1 MTTPTPD
8 RFRVGDVW
16 RSPRSLDWQCDR
28 VESGLA
34 RLRSMRNPR
43 NTQWRDV
50 RAIGK
55 DQLTEWERITPQRT
69 P

>member
-16 RSPRSLDWQCDR
+16 RSPYGMDWYCDK
-28 VESGLA
+28 VENGLA
-34 RLRSMRNPR
+34 RLRSLRKPR
-43 NTQWRDV
+43 NTQSRIDLD
-50 RAIGK
+50 IGK
-55 DQLTEWERITPQRT
+55 NMPTAWERITPPRT